1 MGTDV
6 RGSSSRSMKIVDIE
20 TKQTTQL
27 SFEMVASVIQG
38 EWSDSLEVKKV
49 EDVLAAVETEG
60 LIAGFSVADTD
71 LILDEADNYLVMQ
84 GMSEYYSVK

>member
-6 RGSSSRSMKIVDIE
+6 TGSSSRSMKIVDIE
-20 TKQTTQL
+20 TKQATQI
-27 SFEMVASVIQG
+27 SFEMVTNEIQG
-38 EWSDSLEVKKV
+38 EWSDSLEVKKL
-49 EDVLAAVETEG
+49 EAVLAAVETEG
-60 LIAGFSVADTD
+60 LIPGFSVADTD